1 MVTSVPEGGS
11 LQVPGQLDI
20 TPPGPGWSGRSL
32 DYSGHEWASA
42 QTFTGGKREKDA
54 QRLISMSSQRAYMLR
69 TE

>member
-1 MVTSVPEGGS
+1 
-11 LQVPGQLDI
+11 
-20 TPPGPGWSGRSL
+20 L